1 MKKYYLKNIC
11 LEYVR
16 LKMESPKNITMNIS
30 EVPPDRSANL
40 YEFMSKYGTVK
51 TGPRAGDRTN
61 TSIRS
66 GSWYIPKNR
75 VDEFLDLYH
84 EHTIVKGTIDKF
96 AYMTEV
102 PMDMSCIKVDID
114 MRWMSDELERRYNL
128 DNIMSILQVYYDVLR
143 EIVNFVK
150 DDEFHAFVFEKSKP
164 SRTGKRDGENKDGL
178 HIMWP
183 FLNVEEDVELLV
195 RERVID
201 RFSREGTFDDLELSN
216 SISDLIDKAVCR
228 RRQCWQMYGSRKP
241 DCEAYELTHIFT
253 IDPDEDEITEIP
265 TNTYTSR
272 KLLDILSIRVGHDES
287 SPKTLIK
294 TAAKKLLESR
304 KPSAP
309 VTIRAKKQLYR
320 SPSRMSKTIR
330 INDGKKDSL
339 GRREKEQLKDIS
351 ERVMGLS
358 DSRVRE
364 YKDWHKL
371 GQLLFNVHN
380 ADDTL
385 LNTWI
390 KKSECITKYKRTAA
404 AACKKEWTEKF
415 PKWVQERPP
424 GIGTLNMWLEVDNP
438 KVFQSLNQKSI
449 YGLITESIKNEVLDY
464 DVAKVLHAMYD
475 GLFMHVGGTKGGSWY
490 EYSEIEHRWKILRDS
505 TNLRSKISTSLYNT
519 YSSFMKEAMNKSKV
533 LGDFWD
539 EKRAATGKVMNKL
552 KRTGFKSNLM
562 KEATELFNDSKDI
575 FYTKLDSSTK
585 LLGFTNGV
593 YDLESSEFREGRPED
608 YISFT
613 TGIDYLPYDE
623 SDPEFMYYVSFLHK
637 VIDYMFPND
646 CAVCKAKHE
655 KCGLKDYILLLLSTF
670 LDGSTKDEQFHIWIG
685 SGANGKSLLVEL
697 FQDALG
703 DYAGILDNTVITTK
717 RTKSGN
723 ATPELFDTK
732 NKRFIV
738 IQETEKSAQIQAGL
752 LKQLT
757 GGDKITARGLYKD
770 IETFKPQFKMV
781 LVTNNLPKL
790 PPKDGGVWRRVR
802 ATNFRSKFLD
812 DPKGHWVDEDNNII
826 SKEEHERKVDKGD
839 ELSDTWIPDKN
850 EYPKDKTLKDKF
862 KDEGSGKIYKEVFIS
877 MLINIYNR
885 YKKKELTL
893 IEPACVMEATRKYQM
908 DQDKIKQFIA
918 EKIIRTEKPNAKGV
932 LIGEV
937 WLAYK
942 DWHADNCQG
951 ERIIAKK
958 SLQDDFIKEFGDYK
972 NASKT
977 RRLQRGWFN
986 IRLRK
991 ESALDTDDE
1000 DDFDDCSLD
1009 SLEV

>member
-1 MKKYYLKNIC
+1 M
-11 LEYVR
+11 
-16 LKMESPKNITMNIS
+16 SIS
-30 EVPPDRSANL
+30 DVPPNRSSTL
-40 YEFMSKYGTVK
+40 KDFMAKYKTVNS
-51 TGPRAGDRTN
+51 GPRAGDRTN

-75 VDEFLDLYH
+75 LDEFLDLYY
-84 EHTIVKGTIDKF
+84 EHTIVKGNIDKF

-102 PMDMSCIKVDID
+102 PMEMSCVKVDID
-114 MRWMSDELERRYNL
+114 MRWMSEELTRRYDL
-128 DNIMSILQVYYDVLR
+128 DTILKILQVYYDELQ

-150 DDEFHAFVFEKSKP
+150 DEEFHAFVFEKSKP

-183 FLNVEEDVELLV
+183 FLNVDEHVEQLV
-195 RERVID
+195 RERVLEK
-201 RFSREGTFDDLELSN
+201 FTREGTFSHLELSN
-216 SISDLIDKAVCR
+216 SLSDVIDKAVCR
-228 RRQCWQMYGSRKP
+228 RTQCWQMYGSRKP
-241 DCEAYELTHIFT
+241 DCEAYKLTHIFT
-253 IDPDEDEITEIP
+253 IDPDEDEITSLP
-265 TNTYTSR
+265 LNTYSVR
-272 KLLDILSIRVGHDES
+272 KLLDILSLRIGHDES
-287 SPKTLIK
+287 TPKTLIK
-294 TAAKKLLESR
+294 TAAKRLLESR

-309 VTIRAKKQLYR
+309 VVIRAKKHIYR
-320 SPSRMSKTIR
+320 SPGRTGKTIR
-330 INDGKKDSL
+330 INDGKRDSL
-339 GRREKEQLKDIS
+339 GRKEKEQLKDVS
-351 ERVMGLS
+351 ERVLGLS

-385 LNTWI
+385 LNAWI
-390 KKSECITKYKRTAA
+390 AISERIPKYKRSAA
-404 AACKKEWTEKF
+404 AACKKEWTQKF

-424 GIGTLNMWLEVDNP
+424 GVGTLNMWLEVDNP
-438 KVFQSLNQKSI
+438 KLFHELNHKSI
-449 YGLITESIKNEVLDY
+449 YGLITTSIKNEVLDY
-464 DVAKVLHAMYD
+464 DVAKVLHAMYN
-475 GLFMHVGGTKGGSWY
+475 GLYMHVGGTKGGSWY
-490 EYSEIEHRWKILRDS
+490 EYSETEHRWKVLRDS
-505 TNLRSKISTSLYNT
+505 TNLRSKISTSLFNT
-519 YSSFMKEAMNKSKV
+519 YKSYMAEAMKKMREP
-533 LGDFWD
+533 GDYWD
-539 EKRAATGKVMNKL
+539 EKREACNRVMNKL
-552 KRTGFKSNLM
+552 KKTGFKSNLM

-575 FYTKLDSSTK
+575 FYNKLDSSTK
-585 LLGFTNGV
+585 LIGFTNGV

-623 SDPEFMYYVSFLHK
+623 SDPDFMYYVNFLHK
-637 VIDYMFPND
+637 VIDSMFPND

-655 KCGLKDYILLLLSTF
+655 QCGLKKYILLLLSTF

-802 ATNFRSKFLD
+802 ATNFRSKFVD
-812 DPKGHWVDEDNNII
+812 DPKGHWVDEEGSII
-826 SKEEHERKVDKGD
+826 SNEDHERKVALGD

-877 MLINIYNR
+877 ILVNIYNSF
-885 YKKKELTL
+885 KNGEKL

-918 EKIIRTEKPNAKGV
+918 EKIIRTEKPNAKGL
-932 LIGEV
+932 LIGDV
-937 WLAYK
+937 WLAFRE
-942 DWHADNCQG
+942 WHADNCQG

-991 ESALDTDDE
+991 DTALDSDE
-1000 DDFDDCSLD
+1000 DDDYDDCSLD